1 MTQKTYLR
9 KFQMMVMTYLKIFLD
24 DAKDILEKVSNYGG
38 FNPNFDLNTNLI

>member
-1 MTQKTYLR
+1 MTQKNI
-9 KFQMMVMTYLKIFLD
+9 LKKVSDDGYDIFEKVSY